1 MNRHDAE
8 FKHIIKNQIFRNME
22 LLGKKEKIYEK
33 HSTFGEEFPLSTVD
47 KIFVQRCKL
56 NI

>member
-1 MNRHDAE
+1 
-8 FKHIIKNQIFRNME
+8 ME
-22 LLGKKEKIYEK
+22 LLGKKEKVYEK
-33 HSTFGEEFPLSTVD
+33 HSTFGEEFLLSTVD